1 VPTTE
6 EDLPV
11 RSSRLPARLGTAAL
25 LSAVALSLVAA
36 PSSAAGKVRVV
47 DNDGKGS
54 ATNCDAKTKTFA
66 KIQKA
71 INASAAGDI
80 VKVCPGTY
88 TERVSVTGARI
99 GLMVLST
106 KALGAVIKDPSIYM
120 PTMLPLVR
128 ITGVDDVTFRGFKIR
143 ALSWTSYLS
152 QTMDGIWADDA
163 KNVTIQGNDL
173 GWVGPALDRSNLTHG
188 IVAKNGTTGLIKGNK
203 VKDPFNSDG
212 ILATGA
218 GTSVT
223 ISGNTIDAIF
233 SGNPSINGEF
243 GIAVHAGAK
252 GVVKGNTITAAN
264 GSSASQTHFAAGVDL
279 NGASSATIVQGNTIT
294 GPVSGIVTRGNGYDL
309 LDNTV
314 TGRQIGIN
322 IVNSDNLTVTGNKAK
337 ATVAVGYGISATEA
351 SDNSVIAGNDV
362 RTSFGPDC
370 FEEMTSGG
378 IDNNWTDNLYNDA
391 SPAGLCTDGD
401 VPG

>member
-1 VPTTE
+1 MRTPP
-6 EDLPV
+6 L
-11 RSSRLPARLGTAAL
+11 RSFRLASRLGTAAV
-25 LSAVALSLVAA
+25 LSALALSLVAA
-36 PSSAAGKVRVV
+36 PSSAAGKTRVV

-54 ATNCDAKTKTFA
+54 ATNCDASTKAFR

-71 INASAAGDI
+71 VDASGAGDT

-88 TERVSVTGARI
+88 KERVSITGGRT
-99 GLMVLST
+99 GLKVLST
-106 KALGAVIKDPSIYM
+106 KALGATIKDPSIYM

-128 ITGVDDVTFRGFKIR
+128 ITGVDNVTFKGFKIR

-163 KNVTIQGNDL
+163 KGVTIQGNDL
-173 GWVGPALDRSNLTHG
+173 GWVGPATDRSNLTHG
-188 IVAKNGTTGLIKGNK
+188 IVARNGTTGSIKGNT

-212 ILATGA
+212 VLAIDA

-223 ISGNTIDAIF
+223 ISGNTIRAIF
-233 SGNPSINGEF
+233 AGNPSINGEY
-243 GIAVHAGAK
+243 GISVRSGAK
-252 GVVKGNTITAAN
+252 ATVKGNTITAAD

-279 NGASSATIVQGNTIT
+279 NGASGATVVQNNTIT
-294 GPVSGIVTRGNGYDL
+294 GPVSGIVTRGNGYDI

-322 IVNSDNLTVTGNKAK
+322 IVNSDGLSVQGNTSK
-337 ATVAVGYGISATEA
+337 ATASLGYGISATEA
-351 SDNSVIAGNDV
+351 SDNSVIAGNNV
-362 RTSFGPDC
+362 KGSAGPDC
-370 FEEMTSGG
+370 HEQDSTTDG

-391 SPAGLCTDGD
+391 SPAGLCTEGD

>member
-1 VPTTE
+1 MPSPR
-6 EDLPV
+6 L
-11 RSSRLPARLGTAAL
+11 RSRLGTAAV
-25 LSAVALSLVAA
+25 LSALALSLIAVPA
-36 PSSAAGKVRVV
+36 SAAGKVRVV

-54 ATNCDAKTKTFA
+54 ATNCDATTKAFS

-71 INASAAGDI
+71 IDASAAGDI

-88 TERVSVTGARI
+88 QERVAITGARD
-99 GLMVLST
+99 GLQVLST
-106 KALGAVIKDPSIYM
+106 KAGGATIKDPSVYM

-128 ITGVDDVTFRGFKIR
+128 ITAVDDVTFKGFKIR

-152 QTMDGIWADDA
+152 QTMDGIWADGA

-173 GWVGPALDRSNLTHG
+173 GWTGPADDRSNLTHG
-188 IVAKNGTTGLIKGNK
+188 IVAKNGTTGLIKGNT

-212 ILATGA
+212 ILADGA

-223 ISGNTIDAIF
+223 ISGNTISAVF
-233 SGNPSINGEF
+233 AGNPSINGEF
-243 GIAVHAGAK
+243 GIAIHGGAK
-252 GVVKGNTITAAN
+252 GIVKGNTITAAN

-279 NGASSATIVQGNTIT
+279 NAASAASVVQNNTIS

-322 IVNSDNLTVTGNKAK
+322 IVNSDNLTVTGNASK
-337 ATVAVGYGISATEA
+337 ATASLGYGISATEA
-351 SDNSVIAGNDV
+351 SDNSVISGNNV
-362 RTSFGPDC
+362 KGSAGPDC
-370 FEEMTSGG
+370 FEEMSVGG
-378 IDNNWTDNLYNDA
+378 IDNAWSDNLYNDA